1 MKRLTCKIPFSQS
14 HPLLFAKRQERIK
27 AFSDDAG
34 ILVACLIGAPILAF
48 IGGVFIFVLFAL

>member
-1 MKRLTCKIPFSQS
+1 MPRLTCKIPFEIS
-14 HPLLFAKRQERIK
+14 HPHLHAKRQERIK

-48 IGGVFIFVLFAL
+48 FGGVALFLVFSL